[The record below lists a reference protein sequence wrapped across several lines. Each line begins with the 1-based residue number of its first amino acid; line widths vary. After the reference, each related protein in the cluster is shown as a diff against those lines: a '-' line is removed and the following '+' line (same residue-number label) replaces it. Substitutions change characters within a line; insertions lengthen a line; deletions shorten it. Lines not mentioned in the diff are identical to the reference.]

1 MEFLMRKSILVAA
14 VLLGASACTDDDPSR
29 GGFFGGVSGLSSG
42 KYDRQTQER
51 RDTLSAEQQRN
62 RQLHADAARASD
74 DRRRVASERASLQ
87 RQNAALNSEIARLR
101 GKLASTESRRGQNAG
116 ELRRLSG
123 DLDSLQAS
131 GNQVNNDPTLADA
144 EKRRRLDELNQRK
157 QLLERAI
164 DQAAGARS

>member
-1 MEFLMRKSILVAA
+1 MRKPIIAAATLQAVAA
-14 VLLGASACTDDDPSR
+14 CTNDDPSR
-29 GGFFGGVSGLSSG
+29 GGFFGGMSGLSSG
-42 KYDRQTQER
+42 TYDRQTQQR
-51 RDTLSAEQQRN
+51 RDALAAEQRRN
-62 RQLHADAARASD
+62 QQLQADAAQAGAQRQQ
-74 DRRRVASERASLQ
+74 VASERAALQ
-87 RQNAALNSEIARLR
+87 RQNAALNSEITRLR
-101 GKLASTESRRGQNAG
+101 GKLASAEAARGQNSA
-116 ELRRLSG
+116 ELRRLRG

>member
-1 MEFLMRKSILVAA
+1 MRKPILVVAL
-14 VLLGASACTDDDPSR
+14 VLGAAACTNDDPSR

-42 KYDRQTQER
+42 TYDRQTQAR
-51 RDTLSAEQQRN
+51 RDTLAAEQQRN
-62 RQLHADAARASD
+62 QQLQADAARTGAE
-74 DRRRVASERASLQ
+74 RQQVAGEKAALQ

-101 GKLASTESRRGQNAG
+101 GKLAAAEATRGQNIA
-116 ELRRLSG
+116 ELRRLARE
-123 DLDSLQAS
+123 LDALQAS

-144 EKRRRLDELNQRK
+144 EKRRRLQELNQRK

>member
-1 MEFLMRKSILVAA
+1 MRKSILVAA
-14 VLLGASACTDDDPSR
+14 ALLGASACTDDDPSR

-42 KYDRQTQER
+42 KYERQTQER

-74 DRRRVASERASLQ
+74 DRRQVASERAALQ

-101 GKLASTESRRGQNAG
+101 GKLASAESRRGQNAG
-116 ELRRLSG
+116 ELRRLGG

>member
-1 MEFLMRKSILVAA
+1 MRKSILTAA
-14 VLLGASACTDDDPSR
+14 ALLGLAACTDDDPSR

-42 KYDRQTQER
+42 KYERQTQAR

-62 RQLHADAARASD
+62 QQLQSDAARASAQ
-74 DRRRVASERASLQ
+74 RQQVTSERAALQ
-87 RQNAALNSEIARLR
+87 RQNAALSSDISRLR
-101 GKLASTESRRGQNAG
+101 GKLASAEASRGQNVA

-123 DLDSLQAS
+123 DLDALQAS

-164 DQAAGARS
+164 DQATGARS

>member
-101 GKLASTESRRGQNAG
+101 GKLASAES
-116 ELRRLSG
+116 
-123 DLDSLQAS
+123 QAS

>member
-1 MEFLMRKSILVAA
+1 MRTLFVAA
-14 VLLGASACTDDDPSR
+14 ALLGLAACTNDDPSR

-42 KYDRQTQER
+42 TYERQTQAR

-62 RQLHADAARASD
+62 QQLQTDAARTGAQ
-74 DRRRVASERASLQ
+74 RQQVASERAALE
-87 RQNAALNSEIARLR
+87 RQNAALGAEINRLR
-101 GKLASTESRRGQNAG
+101 GKLSAAEANRGQNAA

-123 DLDSLQAS
+123 ELDALQAS

-144 EKRRRLDELNQRK
+144 EKRRRLDQLNQRK